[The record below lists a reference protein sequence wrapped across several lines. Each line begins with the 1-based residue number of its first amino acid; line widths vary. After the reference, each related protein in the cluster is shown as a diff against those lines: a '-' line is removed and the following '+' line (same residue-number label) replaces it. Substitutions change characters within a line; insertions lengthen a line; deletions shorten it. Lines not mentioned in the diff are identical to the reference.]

1 MDTIN
6 VINRPGDRL
15 PKRCLIT
22 SIPHLVLVI
31 LYHILILK
39 GTNSLMLM
47 PIDFSQFKVGDTLY
61 QFKKITDYNFLT
73 KQTTVRFRIKPV
85 IITKLTNSRVYTNDN
100 QVYKYRKT
108 MFLPDASNDKYFSA
122 TTTEIRLY
130 PSKDHAQA
138 AIDEWHRIQI
148 HLITD
153 KIKKIEHT
161 ANTELR
167 NIQDHMKQQPSITQE
182 NTDDLVELNQRLANA
197 LNLLD
202 Y

>member
-22 SIPHLVLVI
+22 STPHLVLVI

-39 GTNSLMLM
+39 GTNSRMLM

-73 KQTTVRFRIKPV
+73 KQTTVRFQIKPV
-85 IITKLTNSRVYTNDN
+85 IITKITNSRVYTNDN

-108 MFLPDASNDKYFSA
+108 MFLPDASADKYFSA

-130 PSKDHAQA
+130 PSEDHAQA
-138 AIDEWHRIQI
+138 AINEWYRLTILWVDDE
-148 HLITD
+148 
-153 KIKKIEHT
+153 IKALEHT
-161 ANTELR
+161 ANKQLR
-167 NIQDHMKQQPSITQE
+167 KIEDDMKQQPTITQE
-182 NTDDLVELNQRLANA
+182 STKELVNLSQKLSNMLNMLR
-197 LNLLD
+197 
-202 Y
+202 